1 MSLVRRVRDQ
11 VSKEC
16 LVKRCRK
23 EGCSVSLREAP
34 AARLIM
40 DCDHPAAPLDRHRK
54 HCDYL
59 FFADATDGA
68 DWIIPMELKSGQ
80 VKVGTVVRQLQA
92 GTRTVEALVPQNK
105 EVRIRP
111 TAVHKGIHSQQRRQL
126 KRRPVHFRGRSVIVR
141 LLPCG
146 ARLVQV
152 LTS

>member
-1 MSLVRRVRDQ
+1 MSLVRTVRDQ
-11 VSKEC
+11 VPETC
-16 LVKRCRK
+16 LVNRCRK
-23 EGCSVSLREAP
+23 KSCSISLREMP
-34 AARLIM
+34 AARLVI
-40 DCDHPAAPLDRHRK
+40 DCDHRDAPLDRNRR

-80 VKVGTVVRQLQA
+80 VKVGTVVHQLQA

-111 TAVHKGIHSQQRRQL
+111 TAVHKGIHSQQRKQL

>member
-1 MSLVRRVRDQ
+1 MSLVRTVREQ
-11 VSKEC
+11 VSEEC
-16 LVKRCRK
+16 LVRKCRK
-23 EGCSVSLREAP
+23 ERCSVSLEEAP
-34 AARLIM
+34 AARLII
-40 DCDHPAAPLDRHRK
+40 DCDHRGAPLDRNRK

-59 FFADATDGA
+59 VFADATDGA

-80 VKVGTVVRQLQA
+80 VNAGTVVRQLQA
-92 GTRTVEALVPQNK
+92 GARTTESLVPQNK